1 MTREGIQSTPT
12 WQQKKAAEAEALI
25 IKAQE
30 LGAPPELK
38 AALLKSMLPSFV
50 EFPAKLDLPGKP
62 GHPKQSIFLSPED
75 KQLVILY
82 AFIGLSELVS
92 ASGEMQL
99 TEIWRNCI
107 DRSIFNLRK
116 DGLLR

>member
-1 MTREGIQSTPT
+1 MTQQAIESTLT

-30 LGAPPELK
+30 LGAAPELK

-50 EFPAKLDLPGKP
+50 QFPGTVDATQTL
-62 GHPKQSIFLSPED
+62 FLSPED
-75 KQLVILY
+75 KQMVILY

-92 ASGEMQL
+92 ASGEMTL
-99 TEIWRNCI
+99 SEIWKNCI
-107 DRSIFNLRK
+107 NRSVLNLRK
-116 DGLLR
+116 DGLIR